1 MSIDGTNN
9 NTLLPFSRLSR
20 PSFQDSLFW
29 PVQLSRSVGL
39 KCPFPLDKN
48 IVPSTVLLYP
58 TYKIN
63 KQTRSGLGWVCTTGI
78 YRSIGHVEFP
88 KFQTRLFVEWKSLTV
103 LTVFFFTVAWLY
115 HVTGQYIILLSRAK
129 VYIHNSWEEL
139 LWSRSLA
146 CESSDMYKVV
156 YTWRGSKL
164 KITPVKFMWEDS
176 LNS

>member
-78 YRSIGHVEFP
+78 YRFIGLVEFP
-88 KFQTRLFVEWKSLTV
+88 KFQTWIFVEWKSLTV
-103 LTVFFFTVAWLY
+103 LTVFCFFFYSRLVISRDKTIYYSLRKE
-115 HVTGQYIILLSRAK
+115 TLIIFCPEQKFIFIIVER
-129 VYIHNSWEEL
+129 N
-139 LWSRSLA
+139 
-146 CESSDMYKVV
+146 CSDQEV
-156 YTWRGSKL
+156 
-164 KITPVKFMWEDS
+164 
-176 LNS
+176 

>member
-1 MSIDGTNN
+1 MVYFDRSSYLG
-9 NTLLPFSRLSR
+9 
-20 PSFQDSLFW
+20 
-29 PVQLSRSVGL
+29 RSVGL

-63 KQTRSGLGWVCTTGI
+63 KQTRSGLCRVCTTGI
-78 YRSIGHVEFP
+78 YRFIGLVEFP
-88 KFQTRLFVEWKSLTV
+88 KFQTWIFVEWKSLTV
-103 LTVFFFTVAWLY
+103 LTVFFCFFFLQSL
-115 HVTGQYIILLSRAK
+115 GYITWQDDILFLKRRNTDNLLSRTK